1 MKIINNL
8 FNKILIISSLFFS
21 LSCSDE
27 FLNPI
32 NPGGIGSE
40 DVWNDESLV
49 KAYVNKI
56 YNERPGWD
64 YNVFNNITDEARS
77 NYPGNS
83 PNQILIGQWDEVNNP
98 MSIWGGAYTS
108 IRRMNEFFVNI
119 EDSQISDDIRTTLKG
134 EVYFLRAFMYFD
146 LIKRYGGI
154 PIIENAH
161 SINDDLEVERATL
174 ENSFEFILSDIDQ
187 AISSLPSKSA
197 ASKASKE
204 AALALKGRV
213 LLYWASPLYN
223 ANNSIERWKQAAET
237 NKELI
242 DLNKFNLY
250 EDLSQLWL
258 NSSNSEAIFQVEY
271 GLPEKNHSWDA
282 LVKPLELANNDA
294 GQCSPL
300 QNLVDAFPMNNGK
313 LINESNS
320 GFDPKNPYV
329 GRDKRFY
336 SFIAYNGA
344 KMKGTTSGPPLK
356 EITLQIYRGGRDFDA
371 DPSLTIYNTI
381 TGYYTI
387 KAVNPE
393 NTIYRG
399 GYGSTQPWIELR
411 YAEVLL
417 NYAEAQNEVLSSPDQ
432 SVYDAVNLIRKRA
445 GITTELV
452 LGTLDKTKM
461 RELIKNERYVELCFE
476 GKRYWD
482 LRRWKEADKVLNNK
496 KGLGVIITKT
506 GNSFSYEYL
515 PVDPQNMVFSQKMYF
530 MPIPQS
536 ELTKNRKLTQ
546 NPGWE

>member
-1 MKIINNL
+1 MNIENKL
-8 FNKILIISSLFFS
+8 FKGLLIASFFLLF
-21 LSCSDE
+21 SCSKD
-27 FLNPI
+27 FLNPV

-98 MSIWGGAYTS
+98 MNIWSTAYSS
-108 IRRMNEFFVNI
+108 IRRMNEFFQKI
-119 EDSQISDDIRTTLKG
+119 EDSEISDDIKSSLKG

-154 PIIENAH
+154 PLIDKTS
-161 SINDDLEVERATL
+161 SIDDDLEVERGTL
-174 ENSFEFILSDIDQ
+174 ENSFQFILNDLDK
-187 AISSLPSKSA
+187 AISTLPSKSN

-204 AALALKGRV
+204 SAIALKGRV

-223 ANNSIERWKQAAET
+223 TSNSLERWKLAAEA
-237 NKELI
+237 NKQLI
-242 DLNKFNLY
+242 DLNKFVLF

-258 NSSNSEAIFQVEY
+258 NNSNSESIFQVEY
-271 GLPEKNHSWDA
+271 ALPEKNHSWDA

-300 QNLVDAFPMNNGK
+300 QNLVDAFPMSNGK

-320 GFDPKNPYV
+320 GFDSKNPYL

-417 NYAEAQNEVLSSPDQ
+417 NYAEAQNEFLESPDQ
-432 SVYDAVNLIRKRA
+432 SVYNALNLIRNRA
-445 GITTELV
+445 GINTPLV
-452 LGTLDKTKM
+452 LGSLNKVKM
-461 RELIKNERYVELCFE
+461 RELIKNERYIEFCFE

-482 LRRWKEADKVLNNK
+482 LRRWKDAENILNNK
-496 KGLGVIITKT
+496 KGIGVIITKT
-506 GNSFSYEYL
+506 GSNFSYEYL
-515 PVDPQNMVFSQKMYF
+515 PVDPQNMVFNQKMYF

-536 ELTKNRKLTQ
+536 ELTKNRKLKQ